1 MALPAALYAIPQRAT
16 HALKREVAPP
26 AAIRHRD
33 IGAIRTEKMAELRAK
48 KAIDRA
54 CILLTRLEERQAQID
69 LEIAAL
75 QKRKKRAVERF
86 ERIGDAII
94 AELEGA
100 GLTRADG
107 FASNVSISPS
117 PSAVNVFDA
126 GLLPELFWRQPK
138 SPAKA
143 PDKMLIKQS
152 LERRE
157 SVPGAKLVQGVTLRR
172 G

>member
-16 HALKREVAPP
+16 HMSGVVP
-26 AAIRHRD
+26 AKHRD
-33 IGAIRTEKMAELRAK
+33 IAAIRTEKMQELRSK

-54 CILLTRLEERQAQID
+54 CLLLTRLEAQQAQLD
-69 LEIAAL
+69 AEIAAL

-94 AELEGA
+94 AQLEGA

-117 PSAVNVFDA
+117 PSAVNVFDL
-126 GLLPELFWRQPK
+126 GLLPEAFWRQPK
-138 SPAKA
+138 SPARQ
-143 PDKMLIKQS
+143 PDKIAIKS
-152 LERRE
+152 ALERRE
-157 SVPGAKLVQGVTLRR
+157 SVPGAKLMQGVTLRR